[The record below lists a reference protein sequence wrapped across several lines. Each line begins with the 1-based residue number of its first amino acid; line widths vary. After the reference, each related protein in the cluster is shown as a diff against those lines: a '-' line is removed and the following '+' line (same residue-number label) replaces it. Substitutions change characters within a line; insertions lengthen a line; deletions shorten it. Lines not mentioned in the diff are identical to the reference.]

1 MNTEKCAQLIGDLAK
16 SQSRNLKY
24 EIVTFCFKP
33 IFLEIRKIFLSNS
46 FLIQVSS
53 RDSLWRRVVEMSKG
67 SVDMINALTGK
78 ELPQAFKT
86 AGLNENSV

>member
-1 MNTEKCAQLIGDLAK
+1 MGRKEIERPIRGEK
-16 SQSRNLKY
+16 SERF
-24 EIVTFCFKP
+24 V
-33 IFLEIRKIFLSNS
+33 RKILLSSS

-67 SVDMINALTGK
+67 SVDLINAHTGK

>member
-1 MNTEKCAQLIGDLAK
+1 MGRKKIERSIRGEKIE
-16 SQSRNLKY
+16 RF
-24 EIVTFCFKP
+24 E
-33 IFLEIRKIFLSNS
+33 IFLSYS

-67 SVDMINALTGK
+67 SVDLINAHTGK